1 MSRMVWMAVGAA
13 GGVYAYKKVTR
24 VVNDAKQRTLVG
36 NVNAAATAATVL
48 VGNVRQIVATSTP
61 QGKASGPPSDS
72 RVGQWIPP
80 RSDVDSLTSSPSG
93 GTPPSPAHP

>member
-13 GGVYAYKKVTR
+13 GGVIAYKKVTR

-36 NVNAAATAATVL
+36 NVNAAASAATVL
-48 VGNVRQIVATSTP
+48 VGNVRQIVSSTTSE
-61 QGKASGPPSDS
+61 GKSARAAGDS

-80 RSDVDSLTSSPSG
+80 RSDVDSLTSSPNED
-93 GTPPSPAHP
+93 THQSPARR

>member
-13 GGVYAYKKVTR
+13 GGVIAYKKVTR

-48 VGNVRQIVATSTP
+48 VGNVRQIVSSATP
-61 QGKASGPPSDS
+61 EGKTSGPSSAS

-80 RSDVDSLTSSPSG
+80 RSDVDSLTSSPNG
-93 GTPPSPAHP
+93 DTPPSPARH